1 MKSIN
6 KQGDLKKYWPMKW
19 LQNGKQTKDE
29 NNDRT
34 DLLNI
39 SVKVEYRSIGW
50 LMDIV
55 QTLS

>member
-1 MKSIN
+1 
-6 KQGDLKKYWPMKW
+6 MKW

-39 SVKVEYRSIGW
+39 SVKVEYRSIG
-50 LMDIV
+50 
-55 QTLS
+55 